1 MAILFLILKFKQMK
15 KLNVSQME
23 SLQGGSW
30 CSESTAVKIAGIA
43 VGGALVGSAALAWI
57 GAGVLY
63 SCVF

>member
-1 MAILFLILKFKQMK
+1 MK
-15 KLNVSQME
+15 TLNVSQME

-43 VGGALVGSAALAWI
+43 IGGALVGSAALAWV

>member
-1 MAILFLILKFKQMK
+1 MK

-23 SLQGGSW
+23 NLQGASW

-43 VGGALVGSAALAWI
+43 IGGALVGSGVVAWAGAL
-57 GAGVLY
+57 VLY